1 MSEYFSMVNMMG
13 RIGELLGVVG
23 WQFKG
28 CQGGIAVGVVEHVP
42 SEEFA
47 PVVATKML
55 NGGVM
60 EKSVEN
66 KLFQEILEVAFEYD
80 QDRIYDATKH
90 PTLCLSI
97 KSGERA
103 IGAILITT
111 CFSKR
116 NPDLNEAVAIAN
128 IIRWIEENVETDE
141 DARVR
146 WIYGRFGGGQVV
158 HDAIPQ

>member
-1 MSEYFSMVNMMG
+1 
-13 RIGELLGVVG
+13 
-23 WQFKG
+23 
-28 CQGGIAVGVVEHVP
+28 
-42 SEEFA
+42 
-47 PVVATKML
+47 ML

-60 EKSVEN
+60 ERSVEN

-128 IIRWIEENVETDE
+128 IIRWIEENVEE
-141 DARVR
+141 NEGVKVLSV
-146 WIYGRFGGGQVV
+146 YGIFAGGQTLYDVQF
-158 HDAIPQ
+158 IQ